1 MELIIGSSNQHK
13 INEISSIFNDVGIKV
28 LSLKDFHDVPEIKET
43 ENDFMANAELKAKT
57 LAALFNK
64 PVLSDDSGLCVK
76 MLDDMPG
83 IYSARYSGLGDAANN
98 QKILDSMKQHEDRS
112 AYFVCALA
120 LVFPDGKVFRY
131 MAHFKGLIATE
142 PRGRQG
148 FGYDP
153 IFYVESLKKTVGE
166 LDPQIKNQISHRA
179 KALKIMKENID
190 EIINYWRYS
199 WQK

>member
-13 INEISSIFNDVGIKV
+13 INEISEIFSDVGIKT
-28 LSLKDFHDVPEIKET
+28 LSLKDFHNVPEIKET
-43 ENDFMANAELKAKT
+43 ENDFMANAELKAT
-57 LAALFNK
+57 ILANLFNK

-83 IYSARYSGLGDAANN
+83 IYSARYSGLGDKANN
-98 QKILDSMKQHEDRS
+98 QKLLEAMKHHKDRS

-120 LVFPDGKVFRY
+120 LAFPNGAVFRF
-131 MAHFKGLIATE
+131 MAHFKGQIALE
-142 PRGRQG
+142 PKGNQG

-153 IFYVESLKKTVGE
+153 IFYVETLGKTVGE
-166 LDPQIKNQISHRA
+166 LEPSIKNQISHRS